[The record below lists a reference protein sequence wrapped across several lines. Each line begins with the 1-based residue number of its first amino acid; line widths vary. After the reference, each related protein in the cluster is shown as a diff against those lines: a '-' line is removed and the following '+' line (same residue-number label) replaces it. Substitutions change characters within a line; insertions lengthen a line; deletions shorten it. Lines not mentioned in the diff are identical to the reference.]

1 MIRTGI
7 MGGTFDPI
15 HTGHMIIAQY
25 AYETL
30 GLDEV
35 WFMTSGNPP
44 HKADKKH
51 TSAELRHKMV
61 EMAVSSCKS
70 FIPCDYEV
78 KRREYSYSAV
88 TLRNFSEMYPD
99 REFYFIIGQDSLSY
113 FDRWY
118 HPEEIIRY
126 ARIPVFPREADI
138 SLKEEIELARKKL
151 DGDFIGI
158 DMPLIG
164 LSSTEIRSRVK
175 EGKSIRFMV
184 PDAVEKYI
192 MEKGLY
198 R

>member
-1 MIRTGI
+1 MIKTGI

-25 AYETL
+25 AYESL

-44 HKADKKH
+44 HKADCKH

-61 EMAVSSCKS
+61 EMAVSSCDD

-78 KRREYSYSAV
+78 KRSEYSYSAV
-88 TLRNFSEMYPD
+88 TLRNFTEMYPEH
-99 REFYFIIGQDSLSY
+99 EFYFIIGQDSLSY
-113 FDRWY
+113 FDKWY

-126 ARIPVFPREADI
+126 AKIPVFPREADI
-138 SLKEEIELARKKL
+138 SLEEQIKSAKKKL

-164 LSSTEIRSRVK
+164 ISSTEIRSRVK
-175 EGKSIRFMV
+175 AGKSIRFMV

-192 MEKGLY
+192 MKKGLY